1 MTMGT
6 GAMLVL
12 MSEEAR
18 VPLLMVQSSPM
29 TLYRN
34 RRLSGLTHTP
44 GLKEEITALE
54 VRLKEL
60 FDVVKSDRGSP
71 RLYRNR
77 LVICH
82 CVSEHKRGG
91 YSRIFTHLFCFCL
104 KIAWSKLFTLPCG
117 HI

>member
-44 GLKEEITALE
+44 GLKFKEEITALE

-60 FDVVKSDRGSP
+60 FDVVKSDRGS
-71 RLYRNR
+71 RVCTETDLSF
-77 LVICH
+77 VI
-82 CVSEHKRGG
+82 VSPSIKGG
-91 YSRIFTHLFCFCL
+91 IFKDMYSLITVF
-104 KIAWSKLFTLPCG
+104 KNKPE
-117 HI
+117 

>member
-44 GLKEEITALE
+44 GLKYKEEITVLE

-71 RLYRNR
+71 SLY
-77 LVICH
+77 
-82 CVSEHKRGG
+82 
-91 YSRIFTHLFCFCL
+91 
-104 KIAWSKLFTLPCG
+104 
-117 HI
+117 